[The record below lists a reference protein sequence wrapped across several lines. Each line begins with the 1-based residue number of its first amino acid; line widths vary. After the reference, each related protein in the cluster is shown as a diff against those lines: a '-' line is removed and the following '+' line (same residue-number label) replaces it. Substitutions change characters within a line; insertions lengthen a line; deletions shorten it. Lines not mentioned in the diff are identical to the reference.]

1 MKRGDTGSDLERFH
15 RFARNTPI
23 TYLAAQEHW
32 GDDLYIA
39 FSKLSKRINRK
50 VAALFSSLSDREM
63 EVACD
68 ALRYYALNVPSEDF
82 TERVVYRAA
91 RYFDVLNWANL
102 IAILIPT
109 TLKISPSVAEAVRAV
124 ARADTHVSDF
134 SDTPI
139 RDAIFRSFPEK
150 RVDLLHG
157 WAMSIAAEGD
167 DLQRRLIP
175 SDVEWFGHNR
185 DRIIPVWNALLSAG
199 VFDPQRVEVLLE
211 NSTHSALSIIDG
223 AL

>member
-1 MKRGDTGSDLERFH
+1 VTRREADSDLERFH
-15 RFARNTPI
+15 KFARNTPI

-32 GDDLYIA
+32 GDDLYAA
-39 FSKLSKRINRK
+39 FSKFSKRTNRK
-50 VAALFSSLSDREM
+50 TASLFSSLSDREM

-68 ALRYYALNVPSEDF
+68 ALRYYALEIPPSSRI
-82 TERVVYRAA
+82 ERTVYSAA

-109 TLKISPSVAEAVRAV
+109 TLKICPSVTDAVRAI
-124 ARADTHVSDF
+124 ARADTKVSDA
-134 SDTPI
+134 SGTPV

-157 WAMSIAAEGD
+157 WAMSIAAEGTD
-167 DLQRRLIP
+167 YQQRMVP
-175 SDVEWFGHNR
+175 SDVEWFGQNR
-185 DRIIPVWNALLSAG
+185 DRIIPVWPALLSSD
-199 VFDPQRVEVLLE
+199 VFDPKRVEVLLE
-211 NSTHSALSIIDG
+211 NSSHSALSVIDG